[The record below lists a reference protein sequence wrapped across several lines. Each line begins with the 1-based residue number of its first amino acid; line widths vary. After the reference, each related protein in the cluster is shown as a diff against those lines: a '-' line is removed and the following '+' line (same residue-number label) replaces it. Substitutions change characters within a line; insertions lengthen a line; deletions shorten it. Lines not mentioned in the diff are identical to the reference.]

1 MEKIDFVL
9 PWVDGSDKEW
19 LALKRKYEASGSEA
33 AASSDPEAN
42 GENRYRD
49 YGLLRYWFRGMERFA
64 PWVNRVFFV
73 TCGQKP
79 DWLDESNP
87 KLRLVNHK
95 DFIPAE
101 YLPTFQARTIELNF
115 HRIPDLSEQFVFSD
129 DDMFLLR
136 PVKPEFFFRKG
147 LPVIPCDLG
156 VPRWLSYSNTGRTI
170 INNCG
175 ILKQNLDVE
184 RLVWKHIWKFIDIRA
199 LGLGRATKNLASIT
213 VNRTIIPG
221 TFGHLPSAQLKTTLD
236 EIWRNAPRVMDATS
250 RNRFRSDDTVNQ
262 WLVSAWNMVSGRFYP
277 ANEKKRGIYF
287 ALTAKNLSHACD
299 VIRRQLTPQICL
311 NDKAIEASE
320 MEKCICEISKAF
332 DSILPE
338 KSSFEK

>member
-1 MEKIDFVL
+1 MEKIDFVI

-19 LALKRKYEASGSEA
+19 LALKNKYKAAKTGEASQ
-33 AASSDPEAN
+33 DPEAN
-42 GENRYRD
+42 GDCRYRD
-49 YGLLRYWFRGMERFA
+49 NGFLKYWFRGVERFA

-129 DDMFLLR
+129 DDTFLLR
-136 PVKPEFFFRKG
+136 PVKPEFFFKKG

-156 VPRWLSYSNTGRTI
+156 IPRWLSYSNIGRTI

-175 ILKQNLDVE
+175 VLKQNLNVE
-184 RLVWKHIWKFIDIRA
+184 RLVWKHIWKFIDIRS
-199 LGLGRATKNLASIT
+199 LGLARATKNLASIT

-221 TFGHLPSAQLKTTLD
+221 TFGHLPSAQLKSTFD
-236 EIWRNAPRVMDATS
+236 EIWRKAPLVMDATS
-250 RNRFRSDDTVNQ
+250 RTRFRSDDTVNQ

-277 ANEKKRGIYF
+277 ANEKDRGMYF
-287 ALTAKNLSHACD
+287 GLNAESLSQACD
-299 VIRRQLTPQICL
+299 VIKRQLTPLLCL
-311 NDKAIEASE
+311 NDKVIEVSE
-320 MEKCICEISKAF
+320 MEKVIRGVSEAF
-332 DSILPE
+332 DKLLPE